1 MEADED
7 VYKAPG
13 ADAIL
18 NRAAKQPVVEDTSQP
33 QFLYRAAWRTEG
45 GKLAPFGGHN
55 LQMEGPLGN
64 NAELGKTGD
73 LTATYKAAILAD
85 AKAVFGRLPP
95 QPDAPDYNTTPSYK
109 QTFVN
114 KLG

>member
-18 NRAAKQPVVEDTSQP
+18 NRAAKQPIAEEPAESR
-33 QFLYRAAWRTEG
+33 FLYRAAWRTEG
-45 GKLAPFGGHN
+45 GRLAPFGGHD
-55 LQMEGPLGN
+55 LQTAGPLGD
-64 NAELGKTGD
+64 NAELGKTGE
-73 LTATYKAAILAD
+73 LTATYKATILAD
-85 AKAVFGRLPP
+85 ARAVFGRLPP
-95 QPDAPDYNTTPSYK
+95 QPDAPDYSGTPSYK